1 MYRRS
6 NNFVKWKAVF
16 LIDIPCHPDF
26 LIDMSQV
33 ETVGNEGDIK
43 SVPSLSQV
51 LSQVMNHDDGKV
63 EQAFKVMLACMEERD
78 IQYLQTVTQIVN
90 RTRLRTNIIHPL
102 LKADVL
108 EMTIPDKPTSSKQ
121 KYKLTTKGVDL
132 LKTK

>member
-1 MYRRS
+1 
-6 NNFVKWKAVF
+6 
-16 LIDIPCHPDF
+16 
-26 LIDMSQV
+26 
-33 ETVGNEGDIK
+33 
-43 SVPSLSQV
+43 
-51 LSQVMNHDDGKV
+51 MNHDDGKV
-63 EQAFKVMLACMEERD
+63 EQAFKVMLVCMEERD